1 MFEKPRR
8 SLRIKSKNM
17 EIIFKKEKEL
27 MNRKESEL
35 RISLATETTEFFSQ
49 KLQNFR
55 ADVDTMNY
63 KHSRLRESVAL
74 CVRTH
79 ILAEEKFIEEVCE
92 SREPH
97 FERYF
102 HLHSDYCTIWFRA
115 YGKWGCLEPIDQT
128 GGYFDK
134 NIQRCGFKHEDLDS

>member
-8 SLRIKSKNM
+8 SLRLKSKNM

-27 MNRKESEL
+27 MNVKESVLKKSFAQE
-35 RISLATETTEFFSQ
+35 STEIFSQ

-63 KHSRLRESVAL
+63 KHSRLRETVAL
-74 CVRTH
+74 CLRTH
-79 ILAEEKFIEEVCE
+79 ILEEEKFIDGVCD

-97 FERYF
+97 FERHF
-102 HLHSDYCTIWFRA
+102 HLHSEYCTIWFRVF
-115 YGKWGCLEPIDQT
+115 GKWGCLEPLDQT

-134 NIQRCGFKHEDLDS
+134 NIPRCGYKHDDLDD